1 MLTVHLASRRPIERP
16 RYVWLGVAI
25 ELLTAITAVPV
36 GLALMLEPTGK
47 GIGLPYDWIQASV
60 FGTYFVPGLYL
71 FAINGLG
78 MVVAAALTAIG
89 HWLAPWLQGVLSV
102 GLIVWI
108 LVQLLI
114 MPEVM
119 WLQWVFLG
127 AGLVL
132 GFINLFWM
140 RRTAQLR
147 LW

>member
-1 MLTVHLASRRPIERP
+1 MLTVHFTSPRPIGRP

-25 ELLTAITAVPV
+25 ELLTAVMAVPV
-36 GLALMLEPTGK
+36 GLSLILEPTGK
-47 GIGLPYDWIQASV
+47 GIGLPYDWIEASL
-60 FGTYFVPGLYL
+60 FGSYFVPGLDL
-71 FAINGLG
+71 LVMNGLG
-78 MVVAAALTAIG
+78 MIVAAGLTAMG

-108 LVQLLI
+108 LVQLAI

-127 AGLVL
+127 AGVAL